1 MLRRGPG
8 AYHRILQV
16 TGQGE
21 SGPAIRL
28 SFLDDLCA
36 FSCSMAY
43 LLQSP
48 IQTPVL
54 YGLGDVGG
62 LDLFGSLE
70 VGDGA
75 ADFED
80 AAVGAG
86 AQAQFIDRHF
96 EQLFSPFFDHAEALD
111 IFCSHLGIGMD
122 APFFKA
128 LELDGA
134 RAVDPLPDNSR
145 RFSSISACQLLV
157 ADCRYFDL
165 NVNPVE

>member
-1 MLRRGPG
+1 M
-8 AYHRILQV
+8 

-86 AQAQFIDRHF
+86 AQTQFVDRHL

-111 IFCSHLGIGMD
+111 IFCSHLGVGMD
-122 APFFKA
+122 APLFKA
-128 LELDGA
+128 LGDVQPHSFWGSVKKPKGHGCMWLT
-134 RAVDPLPDNSR
+134 
-145 RFSSISACQLLV
+145 
-157 ADCRYFDL
+157 
-165 NVNPVE
+165 VNPFG